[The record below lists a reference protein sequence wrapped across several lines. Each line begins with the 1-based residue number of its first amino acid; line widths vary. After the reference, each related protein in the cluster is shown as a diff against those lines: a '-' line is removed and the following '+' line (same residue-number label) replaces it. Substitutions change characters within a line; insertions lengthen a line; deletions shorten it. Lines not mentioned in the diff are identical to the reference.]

1 MTKLLVVLALALGTA
16 ACAQKVDCAQMKSK
30 LDQCGAKLVR
40 QVAGGENAAAM
51 AMVSDDMIQSMMS
64 GLLDPL
70 NQQCKDNDG
79 KFADAKEMNECL
91 AKPNCDEFATCMAKH
106 MK

>member
-1 MTKLLVVLALALGTA
+1 MTKLLVVFGLALGVA
-16 ACAQKVDCAQMKSK
+16 GCAEKVDCAQMKAK

-40 QVAGGENAAAM
+40 EVAGGENAEAM
-51 AMVSDDMIQSMMS
+51 AQVSDEMIQSLMGTM
-64 GLLDPL
+64 LEPL

-91 AKPNCDEFATCMAKH
+91 GKANCDEFAKCMAKH

>member
-1 MTKLLVVLALALGTA
+1 MTKLIVVLALALGTA
-16 ACAQKVDCAQMKSK
+16 ACAEKVDCAQMKTK

-40 QVAGGENAAAM
+40 QVAAGENAAAM
-51 AMVSDDMIQSMMS
+51 AQVSDDMIQSMMS

-79 KFADAKEMNECL
+79 KFADAKQMNECL
-91 AKPNCDEFATCMAKH
+91 AKPNCDEFATCMAKQ

>member
-1 MTKLLVVLALALGTA
+1 MTKWIVVLGLALGTT
-16 ACAQKVDCAQMKSK
+16 ACAEKVDCAQMKAK

-40 QVAGGENAAAM
+40 AAAAGENAAAM
-51 AMVSDDMIQSMMS
+51 AQVSDEMINSLMGTM
-64 GLLDPL
+64 LEPL

-79 KFADAKEMNECL
+79 KFSDAKEMNECL

-106 MK
+106 M